1 MREEIEDEDGEIGGT
16 EQEILNEAFESLC
29 VSEVGSEFSFTT
41 GNLADLSAELDEEDK
56 KAGRN
61 QAKLIG
67 LQIDQNLKIQAM
79 QIQSLEKANA
89 DLRVSLDNERTVNAK
104 LRHEIGRKEGILGV
118 IFNILMNFTASP
130 PVI

>member
-1 MREEIEDEDGEIGGT
+1 MPPFYYFLGEREEIEEEDGEIGGT

-61 QAKLIG
+61 RAELIG
-67 LQIDQNLKIQAM
+67 LQMDQNLNIQAM

-89 DLRVSLDNERTVNAK
+89 DLRVSLDNERTVNAEF
-104 LRHEIGRKEGILGV
+104 RHEIGRKEGILGV
-118 IFNILMNFTASP
+118 KF
-130 PVI
+130 